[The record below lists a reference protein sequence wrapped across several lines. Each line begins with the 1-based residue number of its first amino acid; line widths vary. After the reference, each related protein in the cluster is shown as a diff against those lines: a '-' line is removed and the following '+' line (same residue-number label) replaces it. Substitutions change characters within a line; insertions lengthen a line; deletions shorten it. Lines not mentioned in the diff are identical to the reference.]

1 LARTAKNNLEKE
13 KKNMALND
21 ISLTAGMRSN
31 LLSLQGTVDLLNRT
45 QERLSTGKKVN
56 SPLDNPTNYF
66 VAKALMDR
74 AADISTAKDEMS
86 EGLQT
91 IKTADAGIKA
101 ITELIGSA
109 KGIAQTAKSADA
121 SEIAALENQYNEILN
136 QIDNVTDDAY
146 YKGVNLLDSD
156 SLSIDLG
163 EGSTLTV
170 TGFGGT
176 AAGLGISDAGTGG
189 VGAWST
195 AANITTSVSQ
205 LDAASITLRT
215 QAKTLSSNL
224 GIVNTRQDF
233 ADTLVNTLTAGA
245 DNLTLADMNEEGAN
259 MLTLQTRQALGT
271 TALSLSAQAAQSVL
285 RLF

>member
-13 KKNMALND
+13 KKMALND

-56 SPLDNPTNYF
+56 TPLDNPTNYF

-74 AADISTAKDEMS
+74 ASDVSTAKDEMS
-86 EGLQT
+86 EGIQT

-101 ITELIGSA
+101 ISELISSA

-121 SEIAALENQYNEILN
+121 SEIADLQNQYNEILN

-146 YKGVNLLDSD
+146 YKGVNLLDAD
-156 SLSIDLG
+156 SLTIDLG
-163 EGSTLTV
+163 EGSSLAV
-170 TGFGGT
+170 TGFDGT
-176 AAGLGISDAGTGG
+176 ASGLLITDATTWATAGSID
-189 VGAWST
+189 
-195 AANITTSVSQ
+195 TSIAE
-205 LDAASITLRT
+205 LDAAQITLRT

-224 GIVNTRQDF
+224 GVVNIRQDF